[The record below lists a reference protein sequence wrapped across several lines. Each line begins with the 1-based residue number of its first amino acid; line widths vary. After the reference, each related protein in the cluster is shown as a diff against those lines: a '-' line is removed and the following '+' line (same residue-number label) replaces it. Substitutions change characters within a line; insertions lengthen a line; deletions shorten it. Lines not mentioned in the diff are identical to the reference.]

1 MKTTVLLV
9 FLLCP
14 VAAYSAETE
23 APPAKTE
30 ESPTQTEE
38 TNLYN
43 HYLSLKR
50 MEESLGSR
58 TIDDQARLQ
67 PQIQRA
73 QRLACEK
80 LQRDHR
86 ERVPKEEY
94 RRQGGDEFL
103 VFAWQLEFYC
113 QTSR

>member
-1 MKTTVLLV
+1 MKILGLCLL
-9 FLLCP
+9 LIL
-14 VAAYSAETE
+14 
-23 APPAKTE
+23 PAISWAQSE
-30 ESPTQTEE
+30 PDQPQVQEPS
-38 TNLYN
+38 LYD
-43 HYLSLKR
+43 HYLSLKH
-50 MEESLGSR
+50 MEESLGTR
-58 TIDDQARLQ
+58 TVDEQARLQ

-80 LQRDHR
+80 LEREHR
-86 ERVPKEEY
+86 AGVPKEEY

>member
-1 MKTTVLLV
+1 MKKIVLLV

-14 VAAYSAETE
+14 VVAYSAETE
-23 APPAKTE
+23 PPQ
-30 ESPTQTEE
+30 TQTEE
-38 TNLYN
+38 PNLYY
-43 HYLSLKR
+43 HYLFLKR

-58 TIDDQARLQ
+58 TIDEQARLQ

-86 ERVPKEEY
+86 ERVQKEEY

-103 VFAWQLEFYC
+103 VFSWQLEFYC